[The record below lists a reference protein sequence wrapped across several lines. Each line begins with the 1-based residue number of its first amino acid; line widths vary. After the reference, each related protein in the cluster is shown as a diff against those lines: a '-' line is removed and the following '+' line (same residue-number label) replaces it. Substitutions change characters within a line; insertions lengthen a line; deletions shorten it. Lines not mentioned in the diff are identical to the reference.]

1 MNENKKFYNSLLN
14 TVPVLKESKRT
25 HYEFQNDYSIA
36 KNNLNIP
43 YVSAVREFLEKEG
56 NENKKMLF
64 LVTDN
69 KRTAIKAT
77 TCLRTM
83 QQKDAE
89 ENLDMEDTSAES
101 DVAAELDDDEYMEEF
116 DDFEESFLS
125 DSLSDIKKEMNDEER
140 AQAEA
145 GGCEVIDFTQQYKV
159 PQGMPI
165 NYIEALK
172 GIPANLTLL
181 FTGLNDGKD
190 LEEKMKCIELAAA
203 SLKCIMITPYQSKE
217 PWVLSAQIRNDA
229 EIIFLETPDNSYYEK
244 VAAELMR
251 RTGYQLAD
259 EPHGTGLR
267 GIINM
272 IYARMGKEMD
282 ENVLAWFFDK
292 AAEKAAADPNR
303 GKVLKLE
310 DFPIRDSKEPFAMER
325 LEKLPSLDGM
335 KEMAIEFQAIFAE
348 QMRNPKLK
356 KLHNNMIFY
365 GNPGTGKTTCAEIMA
380 QILLENGVSNGTF
393 VSCSRKDLIGKYVG
407 HTAAMVAEKFEKAR
421 HGVLFVD
428 EAGFFLNEHSD
439 GFVHEAIKEFVRFM
453 EQYPDVTIIFAMY
466 KSEVQDFLN
475 LDAGLTSRISRMVHF
490 PDYSM
495 DELWKITQYMI
506 EKNGYHIRQ
515 LAGVSAIRKYLIK
528 APEKENFGNARTVR
542 KLVESIIIAVSIRHM
557 KEKEDGI
564 EDDDPFSIKAQ
575 DAWAG
580 IEKLKNEPGTE
591 NQKRTIGFVPENIL
605 NYTAPATDASE

>member
-1 MNENKKFYNSLLN
+1 MNENKKFYNCLLG
-14 TVPVLKESKRT
+14 TVPVLKETQRT
-25 HYEFQNDYSIA
+25 HYEFQNDYSIE
-36 KNNLNIP
+36 KSTLNIP
-43 YVSAVREFLEKEG
+43 YVSAIREFLKKEG
-56 NENKKMLF
+56 SANKKMLF
-64 LVTDN
+64 LITDN
-69 KRTAIKAT
+69 KRTAIKVTA
-77 TCLRTM
+77 CLRAM
-83 QQKDAE
+83 RQSNEA
-89 ENLDMEDTSAES
+89 ENLNMEDTSEES
-101 DVAAELDDDEYMEEF
+101 DMAEESDDDEYMQEF
-116 DDFEESFLS
+116 NDFEESFLS
-125 DSLSDIKKEMNDEER
+125 DALNDIKKEINDEER
-140 AQAEA
+140 EHTETE
-145 GGCEVIDFTQQYKV
+145 GCEVIDFTQQYKV

-165 NYIEALK
+165 NYIKALE
-172 GIPANLTLL
+172 GIPTNLTLL
-181 FTGLNDGKD
+181 FTGLDDGKD
-190 LEEKMKCIELAAA
+190 LEEKMECIELAAA

-244 VAAELMR
+244 IAAELMR

-267 GIINM
+267 GIVNM

-282 ENVLAWFFDK
+282 ENVIAWFFDK
-292 AAEKAAADPNR
+292 AAEKATTDPNR

-310 DFPIRDSKEPFAMER
+310 DFPIWDSKEPFAMER

-428 EAGFFLNEHSD
+428 EAGFFLNEYSD
-439 GFVHEAIKEFVRFM
+439 GFVYEAIKEFVRFM
-453 EQYPDVTIIFAMY
+453 EQYQDVTIIFAMY

-475 LDAGLTSRISRMVHF
+475 LDAGLTSRISRMVYF

-495 DELWKITQYMI
+495 EELWKIAQYMI

-515 LAGVSAIRKYLIK
+515 PFGISAIRRYLME

-542 KLVESIIIAVSIRHM
+542 KLVESIIIAASIRHM

-564 EDDDPFSIKAQ
+564 EDDDPFGIKVQ
-575 DAWAG
+575 DARAG
-580 IEKLKNEPGTE
+580 IEKLKNEPETE

-605 NYTAPATDASE
+605 NYTAPASNA

>member
-1 MNENKKFYNSLLN
+1 MNENKKFYNCLLG
-14 TVPVLKESKRT
+14 TVPVLKETQRT
-25 HYEFQNDYSIA
+25 HYEFQNDYSIE
-36 KNNLNIP
+36 KSTLNIP
-43 YVSAVREFLEKEG
+43 YVSAIREFLKKEG
-56 NENKKMLF
+56 SANKKMLF
-64 LVTDN
+64 LITDN
-69 KRTAIKAT
+69 KRTAIKVTA
-77 TCLRTM
+77 CLRAM
-83 QQKDAE
+83 RQSNEA
-89 ENLDMEDTSAES
+89 ENLNMEDTSEES
-101 DVAAELDDDEYMEEF
+101 DMAEEADDDEYMQEF
-116 DDFEESFLS
+116 NDFEESFLS
-125 DSLSDIKKEMNDEER
+125 DALSDIKKEINDEER
-140 AQAEA
+140 EHTETE
-145 GGCEVIDFTQQYKV
+145 GCEVIDFTQQYKV

-165 NYIEALK
+165 NYIKALE

-181 FTGLNDGKD
+181 FTGLDDGKD
-190 LEEKMKCIELAAA
+190 LEEKMECIELAAA

-244 VAAELMR
+244 IAAELMR

-267 GIINM
+267 GIVNM

-282 ENVLAWFFDK
+282 ENVIAWFFDK
-292 AAEKAAADPNR
+292 AAEKATTDPNR

-310 DFPIRDSKEPFAMER
+310 DFPIWDSKEPFAMER

-428 EAGFFLNEHSD
+428 EAGFFLNEYSD

-453 EQYPDVTIIFAMY
+453 EQYQDVTIIFAMY

-475 LDAGLTSRISRMVHF
+475 LDAGLTSRISRMVYF

-495 DELWKITQYMI
+495 EELWKIAQYMI

-515 LAGVSAIRKYLIK
+515 PFGISAIRRYLME

-542 KLVESIIIAVSIRHM
+542 KLVESIIIAASIRHM

-564 EDDDPFSIKAQ
+564 EDDDPFGIKVQ
-575 DAWAG
+575 DARAG
-580 IEKLKNEPGTE
+580 IEKLKNEPETE

-605 NYTAPATDASE
+605 NYTAPASNA

>member
-1 MNENKKFYNSLLN
+1 MNENKKFYNCLLG
-14 TVPVLKESKRT
+14 TVPVLKETQRT
-25 HYEFQNDYSIA
+25 HYEFQNDYSIE
-36 KNNLNIP
+36 KSTLNIP
-43 YVSAVREFLEKEG
+43 YVSAIREFLKKEG
-56 NENKKMLF
+56 SASKKMLF
-64 LVTDN
+64 LITDN
-69 KRTAIKAT
+69 KRTAIKVTA
-77 TCLRTM
+77 CLRAM
-83 QQKDAE
+83 RQSNEA
-89 ENLDMEDTSAES
+89 ENLNMEDTSEES
-101 DVAAELDDDEYMEEF
+101 DMAEEADDDEYMQEF
-116 DDFEESFLS
+116 NDFEESFLS
-125 DSLSDIKKEMNDEER
+125 DALSDIKKEINDEER
-140 AQAEA
+140 EHTETE
-145 GGCEVIDFTQQYKV
+145 GCEVIDFTQQYKV

-165 NYIEALK
+165 NYINALE

-181 FTGLNDGKD
+181 FTGLDDGKD
-190 LEEKMKCIELAAA
+190 LEEKMECIELAAA

-244 VAAELMR
+244 IAAELMR

-267 GIINM
+267 GIVNM

-282 ENVLAWFFDK
+282 ENVIAWFFDK
-292 AAEKAAADPNR
+292 AAEKATTDPNR

-310 DFPIRDSKEPFAMER
+310 DFPIWDSKEPFAMER

-428 EAGFFLNEHSD
+428 EAGFFLNEYSD

-453 EQYPDVTIIFAMY
+453 EQYQDVTIIFAMY

-475 LDAGLTSRISRMVHF
+475 LDAGLTSRISRMVYF

-495 DELWKITQYMI
+495 EELWKIAQYMI

-515 LAGVSAIRKYLIK
+515 PFGISAIRRYLME
-528 APEKENFGNARTVR
+528 APKKENFGNARTVR
-542 KLVESIIIAVSIRHM
+542 KLVESIIIAASIRHM

-564 EDDDPFSIKAQ
+564 EDDDPFGIKVQ
-575 DAWAG
+575 DAKAG
-580 IEKLKNEPGTE
+580 IEKLKNEPETE

-605 NYTAPATDASE
+605 NYTAPASNA

>member
-1 MNENKKFYNSLLN
+1 MNENKKFYNCLLG
-14 TVPVLKESKRT
+14 TVPVLKETQRT
-25 HYEFQNDYSIA
+25 HYEFQNDYSIE
-36 KNNLNIP
+36 KSTLNIP
-43 YVSAVREFLEKEG
+43 YVSAIREFLKKEG
-56 NENKKMLF
+56 SASKKMLF
-64 LVTDN
+64 LITDN
-69 KRTAIKAT
+69 KRTAIKVTA
-77 TCLRTM
+77 CLRAM
-83 QQKDAE
+83 RQSNEA
-89 ENLDMEDTSAES
+89 ENLNMEDTSEES
-101 DVAAELDDDEYMEEF
+101 DMAEESDDDEYMQEF
-116 DDFEESFLS
+116 NDFEESFLS
-125 DSLSDIKKEMNDEER
+125 DALNDIKKEINDEER
-140 AQAEA
+140 EHTETE
-145 GGCEVIDFTQQYKV
+145 GCEVIDFTQQYKV

-165 NYIEALK
+165 NYIKALE

-181 FTGLNDGKD
+181 FTGLDDGKD
-190 LEEKMKCIELAAA
+190 LEEKMECIELAAA

-244 VAAELMR
+244 IAAELMR

-267 GIINM
+267 GIVNM

-282 ENVLAWFFDK
+282 ENVIAWFFDK
-292 AAEKAAADPNR
+292 AAEKATTDPNR

-310 DFPIRDSKEPFAMER
+310 DFPIWDSKEPFAMER

-428 EAGFFLNEHSD
+428 EAGFFLNEYSD
-439 GFVHEAIKEFVRFM
+439 GFVYEAIKEFVRFM
-453 EQYPDVTIIFAMY
+453 EQYQDVTIIFAMY

-475 LDAGLTSRISRMVHF
+475 LDAGLTSRISRMVYF

-495 DELWKITQYMI
+495 EELWKIAQYMI

-515 LAGVSAIRKYLIK
+515 PFGISAIRRYLME

-542 KLVESIIIAVSIRHM
+542 KLVESIIIAASIRHM

-564 EDDDPFSIKAQ
+564 EDDDPFGIKVQ
-575 DAWAG
+575 DAKAG
-580 IEKLKNEPGTE
+580 IEKLKNEPETE

-605 NYTAPATDASE
+605 NYTAPASNA

>member
-1 MNENKKFYNSLLN
+1 MNENKKFYNCLLG
-14 TVPVLKESKRT
+14 TVPVLKETQRT
-25 HYEFQNDYSIA
+25 HYEFQNDYSIE
-36 KNNLNIP
+36 KSTLNIP
-43 YVSAVREFLEKEG
+43 YVSAIREFLKKEG
-56 NENKKMLF
+56 SASKKMLF
-64 LVTDN
+64 LITDN
-69 KRTAIKAT
+69 KRTAIKVTA
-77 TCLRTM
+77 CLRAM
-83 QQKDAE
+83 RQSNE
-89 ENLDMEDTSAES
+89 VENLNMEDTSEES
-101 DVAAELDDDEYMEEF
+101 DMAEESDDDEYMQEF
-116 DDFEESFLS
+116 NDFEESFLS
-125 DSLSDIKKEMNDEER
+125 DALNDIKKEINDEER
-140 AQAEA
+140 EHTETE
-145 GGCEVIDFTQQYKV
+145 GCEVIDFTQQYKV

-165 NYIEALK
+165 NYIKALE
-172 GIPANLTLL
+172 GIPENLTLL
-181 FTGLNDGKD
+181 FTGLDDGKD
-190 LEEKMKCIELAAA
+190 LEEKMECIELAAA

-244 VAAELMR
+244 IAAELMR

-267 GIINM
+267 GIVNM

-282 ENVLAWFFDK
+282 ENVIAWFFDK
-292 AAEKAAADPNR
+292 AAEKATTDPNR

-310 DFPIRDSKEPFAMER
+310 DFPIWDSKEPFAMER

-428 EAGFFLNEHSD
+428 EAGFFLNEYSD
-439 GFVHEAIKEFVRFM
+439 GFVYEAIKEFVRFM
-453 EQYPDVTIIFAMY
+453 EQYQDVTIIFAMY

-475 LDAGLTSRISRMVHF
+475 LDAGLTSRISRMVYF

-495 DELWKITQYMI
+495 EELWKIAQYMI

-515 LAGVSAIRKYLIK
+515 PFGISAIRRYLME

-542 KLVESIIIAVSIRHM
+542 KLVESIIIAASIRHM

-564 EDDDPFSIKAQ
+564 EDDDPFGIKVQ
-575 DAWAG
+575 DARAG
-580 IEKLKNEPGTE
+580 IEKLKNEPETE

-605 NYTAPATDASE
+605 NYTAPASNA

>member
-1 MNENKKFYNSLLN
+1 MNENKKFYNCLLG
-14 TVPVLKESKRT
+14 TVPVLKETQRT
-25 HYEFQNDYSIA
+25 HYEFQNDYSIE
-36 KNNLNIP
+36 KSTLNIP
-43 YVSAVREFLEKEG
+43 YVSAIREFLKKEG
-56 NENKKMLF
+56 SASKKMLF
-64 LVTDN
+64 LITDN
-69 KRTAIKAT
+69 KRTAIKVTA
-77 TCLRTM
+77 CLRAM
-83 QQKDAE
+83 RQSNEA
-89 ENLDMEDTSAES
+89 ENLNMEDTSEES
-101 DVAAELDDDEYMEEF
+101 DMAEEADDDEYMQEF
-116 DDFEESFLS
+116 NDFEESFLS
-125 DSLSDIKKEMNDEER
+125 DALSDIKKEINDEER
-140 AQAEA
+140 EHTETE
-145 GGCEVIDFTQQYKV
+145 GCEVIDFTQQYKV

-165 NYIEALK
+165 NYIKALE

-181 FTGLNDGKD
+181 FTGLDDGKD
-190 LEEKMKCIELAAA
+190 LEEKMECIELAAA

-244 VAAELMR
+244 IAAELMR

-267 GIINM
+267 GIVNM

-282 ENVLAWFFDK
+282 ENVIAWFFDK
-292 AAEKAAADPNR
+292 AAEKATTDPNR

-310 DFPIRDSKEPFAMER
+310 DFPIWDSKEPFAMER

-407 HTAAMVAEKFEKAR
+407 HTAAMVAEKCEKAR

-428 EAGFFLNEHSD
+428 EAGFFLNEYSD

-453 EQYPDVTIIFAMY
+453 EQYQDVTIIFAMY

-475 LDAGLTSRISRMVHF
+475 LDAGLTSRISRMVYF

-495 DELWKITQYMI
+495 EELWKIAQYMI

-515 LAGVSAIRKYLIK
+515 PFGISAIRRYLME

-542 KLVESIIIAVSIRHM
+542 KLVESIIIAASIRHM

-564 EDDDPFSIKAQ
+564 EDDDPFGIKVQ
-575 DAWAG
+575 DARAG
-580 IEKLKNEPGTE
+580 IEKLKNEPETE

-605 NYTAPATDASE
+605 NYTAPASNA

>member
-1 MNENKKFYNSLLN
+1 MNENKKFYNCLLG
-14 TVPVLKESKRT
+14 TVPVLKETQRT
-25 HYEFQNDYSIA
+25 HYEFQNDYSIE
-36 KNNLNIP
+36 KSTLNIP
-43 YVSAVREFLEKEG
+43 YVSAIREFLKKEG
-56 NENKKMLF
+56 SANKKMLF
-64 LVTDN
+64 LITDN
-69 KRTAIKAT
+69 KRTAIKVTA
-77 TCLRTM
+77 CLRAM
-83 QQKDAE
+83 RQSNEA
-89 ENLDMEDTSAES
+89 ENLNMEDTSEES
-101 DVAAELDDDEYMEEF
+101 DMAEEADDDEYMQEF
-116 DDFEESFLS
+116 NDFEESFLS
-125 DSLSDIKKEMNDEER
+125 DALNDIKKEINDEER
-140 AQAEA
+140 EHTETE
-145 GGCEVIDFTQQYKV
+145 GCEVIDFTQQYKV

-165 NYIEALK
+165 NYIKALE

-181 FTGLNDGKD
+181 FTGLDDGKD
-190 LEEKMKCIELAAA
+190 LEEKMECIELAAA

-244 VAAELMR
+244 IAAELMR

-267 GIINM
+267 GIVNM

-282 ENVLAWFFDK
+282 ENVIAWFFDK
-292 AAEKAAADPNR
+292 AAEKATTDPNR

-310 DFPIRDSKEPFAMER
+310 DFPIWDSKEPFAMER

-428 EAGFFLNEHSD
+428 EAGFFLNEYSD
-439 GFVHEAIKEFVRFM
+439 GFVYEAIKEFVRFM
-453 EQYPDVTIIFAMY
+453 EQYQDVTIIFAMY

-475 LDAGLTSRISRMVHF
+475 LDAGLTSRISRMVYF

-495 DELWKITQYMI
+495 EELWKIAQYMI

-515 LAGVSAIRKYLIK
+515 PFGISAIRRYLME

-542 KLVESIIIAVSIRHM
+542 KLVESIIIAASIRHM

-564 EDDDPFSIKAQ
+564 EDDDPFGIKVQ
-575 DAWAG
+575 DAKAG
-580 IEKLKNEPGTE
+580 IEKLKNEPETE

-605 NYTAPATDASE
+605 NYTAPASNA

>member
-1 MNENKKFYNSLLN
+1 MNENKKFYNCLLG
-14 TVPVLKESKRT
+14 TVPVLKETQRT
-25 HYEFQNDYSIA
+25 HYEFQNDYSIE
-36 KNNLNIP
+36 KSTLNIP
-43 YVSAVREFLEKEG
+43 YVSAIREFLKKEG
-56 NENKKMLF
+56 SANKKMLF
-64 LVTDN
+64 LITDN
-69 KRTAIKAT
+69 KRTAIKVTA
-77 TCLRTM
+77 CLRAM
-83 QQKDAE
+83 RQSNEA
-89 ENLDMEDTSAES
+89 ENLNMEDTSEES
-101 DVAAELDDDEYMEEF
+101 DMAEESDDEYMQEF
-116 DDFEESFLS
+116 NDFEESFLS
-125 DSLSDIKKEMNDEER
+125 DALNDIKKEINDEER
-140 AQAEA
+140 EHTETE
-145 GGCEVIDFTQQYKV
+145 GCEVIDFTQQYKV

-165 NYIEALK
+165 NYIKALE

-181 FTGLNDGKD
+181 FTGLDDGKD
-190 LEEKMKCIELAAA
+190 LEEKMECIELAAA

-244 VAAELMR
+244 IAAELMR

-267 GIINM
+267 GIVNM

-282 ENVLAWFFDK
+282 ENVIAWFFDK
-292 AAEKAAADPNR
+292 AAEKATTDPNR

-310 DFPIRDSKEPFAMER
+310 DFPIWDSKEPFAMER

-428 EAGFFLNEHSD
+428 EAGFFLNEYSD
-439 GFVHEAIKEFVRFM
+439 GFVYEAIKEFVRFM
-453 EQYPDVTIIFAMY
+453 EQYQDVTIIFAMY

-475 LDAGLTSRISRMVHF
+475 LDAGLTSRISRMVYF

-495 DELWKITQYMI
+495 EELWKIAQYMI

-515 LAGVSAIRKYLIK
+515 PFGISAIRRYLME

-542 KLVESIIIAVSIRHM
+542 KLVESIIIAASIRHM

-564 EDDDPFSIKAQ
+564 EDDDPFGIKVQ
-575 DAWAG
+575 DARAG
-580 IEKLKNEPGTE
+580 IEKLKNEPETE

-605 NYTAPATDASE
+605 NYTAPASNA

>member
-1 MNENKKFYNSLLN
+1 MNENKKFYNCLLG
-14 TVPVLKESKRT
+14 TVPVLKETQRT
-25 HYEFQNDYSIA
+25 HYEFQNDCSIE
-36 KNNLNIP
+36 KSTLNIP
-43 YVSAVREFLEKEG
+43 YVSAIREFLKKEG
-56 NENKKMLF
+56 SASKKMLF
-64 LVTDN
+64 LITDN
-69 KRTAIKAT
+69 KRTAIKVTA
-77 TCLRTM
+77 CLRAM
-83 QQKDAE
+83 RQSNEA
-89 ENLDMEDTSAES
+89 ENLNMEDTSEES
-101 DVAAELDDDEYMEEF
+101 DMAEEADDDDEYMQEF
-116 DDFEESFLS
+116 NDFEESFLS
-125 DSLSDIKKEMNDEER
+125 DALSDIKKEINDEER
-140 AQAEA
+140 EHTETE
-145 GGCEVIDFTQQYKV
+145 GCEVIDFTQQYKV

-165 NYIEALK
+165 NYIKALE

-181 FTGLNDGKD
+181 FTGLDDGKD
-190 LEEKMKCIELAAA
+190 LEEKMECIELAAA

-244 VAAELMR
+244 IAAELMR

-267 GIINM
+267 GIVNM

-282 ENVLAWFFDK
+282 ENVIAWFFDK
-292 AAEKAAADPNR
+292 AAEKATTDPNR

-310 DFPIRDSKEPFAMER
+310 DFPIWDSKEPFAMER

-428 EAGFFLNEHSD
+428 EAGFFLNEYSD
-439 GFVHEAIKEFVRFM
+439 GFVYEAIKEFVRFM
-453 EQYPDVTIIFAMY
+453 EQYQDVTIIFAMY

-475 LDAGLTSRISRMVHF
+475 LDAGLTSRISRMVYF

-495 DELWKITQYMI
+495 EELWKIAQYMI

-515 LAGVSAIRKYLIK
+515 PFGISAIRRYLME

-542 KLVESIIIAVSIRHM
+542 KLVESIIIAASIRHM

-564 EDDDPFSIKAQ
+564 EDDDPFGIKVQ
-575 DAWAG
+575 DAKAG
-580 IEKLKNEPGTE
+580 IEKLKNEPETE

-605 NYTAPATDASE
+605 NYTAPASNA

>member
-1 MNENKKFYNSLLN
+1 MNENKKFYNCLLG
-14 TVPVLKESKRT
+14 TVPVLKETQRT
-25 HYEFQNDYSIA
+25 HYEFQNDYSIE
-36 KNNLNIP
+36 KSTLNIP
-43 YVSAVREFLEKEG
+43 YVSAIREFLKKEG
-56 NENKKMLF
+56 SASKKMLF
-64 LVTDN
+64 LITDN
-69 KRTAIKAT
+69 KRTAIKVTA
-77 TCLRTM
+77 CLRAM
-83 QQKDAE
+83 RQSNEA
-89 ENLDMEDTSAES
+89 ENLNMEDTSEES
-101 DVAAELDDDEYMEEF
+101 DMAEESDDDEYMQEF
-116 DDFEESFLS
+116 NDFEESFLS
-125 DSLSDIKKEMNDEER
+125 DALSDIKKEINDEER
-140 AQAEA
+140 EHTETE
-145 GGCEVIDFTQQYKV
+145 GCEVIDFTQQYKV

-165 NYIEALK
+165 NYIKALE

-181 FTGLNDGKD
+181 FTGLDDGKD
-190 LEEKMKCIELAAA
+190 LEEKMECIELAAA

-244 VAAELMR
+244 IAAELMR

-267 GIINM
+267 GIVNM

-282 ENVLAWFFDK
+282 ENVIAWFFDK
-292 AAEKAAADPNR
+292 AAEKATTDPNR

-310 DFPIRDSKEPFAMER
+310 DFPIWDSKEPFAMER

-428 EAGFFLNEHSD
+428 EAGFFLNEYSD
-439 GFVHEAIKEFVRFM
+439 GFVYEAIKEFVRFM
-453 EQYPDVTIIFAMY
+453 EQYQDVTIIFAMY

-475 LDAGLTSRISRMVHF
+475 LDAGLTSRISRMVYF

-495 DELWKITQYMI
+495 EELWKIAQYMI

-515 LAGVSAIRKYLIK
+515 PFGISAIRRYLME

-542 KLVESIIIAVSIRHM
+542 KLVESIIIAASIRHM

-564 EDDDPFSIKAQ
+564 EDDDPFGIKVQ
-575 DAWAG
+575 DAKAG
-580 IEKLKNEPGTE
+580 IEKLKNEPETE

-605 NYTAPATDASE
+605 NYTAPASNA

>member
-1 MNENKKFYNSLLN
+1 MNENKKFYNCLLG
-14 TVPVLKESKRT
+14 TVPVLKETQRT
-25 HYEFQNDYSIA
+25 HYEFQNDYSIE
-36 KNNLNIP
+36 KSTLNIP
-43 YVSAVREFLEKEG
+43 YVSAIREFLKKEG
-56 NENKKMLF
+56 SASKKMLF
-64 LVTDN
+64 LITDN
-69 KRTAIKAT
+69 KRTAIKVTA
-77 TCLRTM
+77 CLRAM
-83 QQKDAE
+83 RQSNEA
-89 ENLDMEDTSAES
+89 ENLNMEDTSEES
-101 DVAAELDDDEYMEEF
+101 DMAEEADDDEYMQEF
-116 DDFEESFLS
+116 NDFEESFLS
-125 DSLSDIKKEMNDEER
+125 DALNDIKKEINDEER
-140 AQAEA
+140 EHTETE
-145 GGCEVIDFTQQYKV
+145 GCEVIDFTQQYKV

-165 NYIEALK
+165 NYIKALE

-181 FTGLNDGKD
+181 FTGLDDGKD
-190 LEEKMKCIELAAA
+190 LEEKMECIELAAA

-244 VAAELMR
+244 IAAELMR

-267 GIINM
+267 GIVNM

-282 ENVLAWFFDK
+282 ENVIAWFFDK
-292 AAEKAAADPNR
+292 AAEKATTDPNR

-310 DFPIRDSKEPFAMER
+310 DFPIWDSKEPFAMER

-428 EAGFFLNEHSD
+428 EAGFFLNEYSD
-439 GFVHEAIKEFVRFM
+439 GFVYEAIKEFVRFM
-453 EQYPDVTIIFAMY
+453 EQYQDVTIIFAMY

-475 LDAGLTSRISRMVHF
+475 LDAGLTSRISRMVYF

-495 DELWKITQYMI
+495 EELWKIAQYMI

-515 LAGVSAIRKYLIK
+515 PFGISAIRRYLME

-542 KLVESIIIAVSIRHM
+542 KLVESIIIAASIRHM

-564 EDDDPFSIKAQ
+564 EDDDPFGIKVQ
-575 DAWAG
+575 DAKAG
-580 IEKLKNEPGTE
+580 IEKLKNEPETE

-605 NYTAPATDASE
+605 NYTAPASNA

>member
-1 MNENKKFYNSLLN
+1 MNENKKFYNCLLG
-14 TVPVLKESKRT
+14 TVPVLKETQRT
-25 HYEFQNDYSIA
+25 HYEFQNDCSIE
-36 KNNLNIP
+36 KSTLNIP
-43 YVSAVREFLEKEG
+43 YVSAIREFLKKEG
-56 NENKKMLF
+56 SASKKMLF
-64 LVTDN
+64 LITDN
-69 KRTAIKAT
+69 KRTAIKVTA
-77 TCLRTM
+77 CLRAM
-83 QQKDAE
+83 RQSNEA
-89 ENLDMEDTSAES
+89 ENLNMEDTSEES
-101 DVAAELDDDEYMEEF
+101 DMAEEADDDEYMQEF
-116 DDFEESFLS
+116 NDFEESFLS
-125 DSLSDIKKEMNDEER
+125 DALSDIKKEINDEER
-140 AQAEA
+140 EHTETE
-145 GGCEVIDFTQQYKV
+145 GCEVIDFTQQYKV

-165 NYIEALK
+165 NYIKALE

-181 FTGLNDGKD
+181 FTGLDDGKD
-190 LEEKMKCIELAAA
+190 LEEKMECIELAAA

-244 VAAELMR
+244 IAAELMR

-267 GIINM
+267 GIVNM

-282 ENVLAWFFDK
+282 ENVIAWFFDK
-292 AAEKAAADPNR
+292 AAEKATTDPNR

-310 DFPIRDSKEPFAMER
+310 DFPIWDSKEPFAMER

-428 EAGFFLNEHSD
+428 EAGFFLNEYSD
-439 GFVHEAIKEFVRFM
+439 GFVYEAIKEFVRFM
-453 EQYPDVTIIFAMY
+453 EQYQDVTIIFAMY

-475 LDAGLTSRISRMVHF
+475 LDAGLTSRISRMVYF

-495 DELWKITQYMI
+495 EELWKIAQYMI

-515 LAGVSAIRKYLIK
+515 PFGISAIRRYLME

-542 KLVESIIIAVSIRHM
+542 KLVESIIIAASIRHM

-564 EDDDPFSIKAQ
+564 EDDDPFGIKVQ
-575 DAWAG
+575 DAKAG
-580 IEKLKNEPGTE
+580 IEKLKNEPETE

-605 NYTAPATDASE
+605 NYTAPASNA

>member
-1 MNENKKFYNSLLN
+1 MNENKKFYNCLLG
-14 TVPVLKESKRT
+14 TVPVLKETQRT
-25 HYEFQNDYSIA
+25 HYEFQNDYSIE
-36 KNNLNIP
+36 KSTLNIP
-43 YVSAVREFLEKEG
+43 YVSAIREFLKKEG
-56 NENKKMLF
+56 SASKKMLF
-64 LVTDN
+64 LITDN
-69 KRTAIKAT
+69 KRTAIKVTA
-77 TCLRTM
+77 CLRAM
-83 QQKDAE
+83 RQSNEA
-89 ENLDMEDTSAES
+89 ENLNMEDTSEES
-101 DVAAELDDDEYMEEF
+101 DMAEESDDDEYMQEF
-116 DDFEESFLS
+116 NDFEESFLS
-125 DSLSDIKKEMNDEER
+125 DALNDIKKEINDEER
-140 AQAEA
+140 EHTETE
-145 GGCEVIDFTQQYKV
+145 GCEVIDFTQQYKV

-165 NYIEALK
+165 NYIKALE

-181 FTGLNDGKD
+181 FTGLDDGKD
-190 LEEKMKCIELAAA
+190 LEEKMECIELAAA
-203 SLKCIMITPYQSKE
+203 SLKCIMLTPYQSKE

-244 VAAELMR
+244 IAAELMR

-267 GIINM
+267 GIVNM

-282 ENVLAWFFDK
+282 ENVIAWFFDK
-292 AAEKAAADPNR
+292 AAEKATTDPNR

-310 DFPIRDSKEPFAMER
+310 DFPIWDSKEPFAMER

-428 EAGFFLNEHSD
+428 EAGFFLNEYSD
-439 GFVHEAIKEFVRFM
+439 GFVYEAIKEFVRFM
-453 EQYPDVTIIFAMY
+453 EQYQDVTIIFAMY

-475 LDAGLTSRISRMVHF
+475 LDAGLTSRISRMVYF

-495 DELWKITQYMI
+495 EELWKIAQYMI

-515 LAGVSAIRKYLIK
+515 PFGISAIRRYLME

-542 KLVESIIIAVSIRHM
+542 KLVESIIIAASIRHM

-564 EDDDPFSIKAQ
+564 EDDDPFGIKVQ
-575 DAWAG
+575 DAKAG
-580 IEKLKNEPGTE
+580 IEKLKNEPETE

-605 NYTAPATDASE
+605 NYTAPASNA

>member
-1 MNENKKFYNSLLN
+1 MNENKKFYNCLLG
-14 TVPVLKESKRT
+14 TVPVLKETQRT
-25 HYEFQNDYSIA
+25 HYEFQNDYSIE
-36 KNNLNIP
+36 KSTLNIP
-43 YVSAVREFLEKEG
+43 YVSAIREFLKKEG
-56 NENKKMLF
+56 SASKKMLF
-64 LVTDN
+64 LITDN
-69 KRTAIKAT
+69 KRTAIKVTA
-77 TCLRTM
+77 CLRAM
-83 QQKDAE
+83 RQSNEA
-89 ENLDMEDTSAES
+89 ENLNMEDTSEES
-101 DVAAELDDDEYMEEF
+101 DMAEEADDDEYMQEF
-116 DDFEESFLS
+116 NDFEESFLS
-125 DSLSDIKKEMNDEER
+125 DALSDIKKEINDEER
-140 AQAEA
+140 EHTETE
-145 GGCEVIDFTQQYKV
+145 GCEVIDFTQQYKV

-165 NYIEALK
+165 NYIKALE

-181 FTGLNDGKD
+181 FTGLDDGKD
-190 LEEKMKCIELAAA
+190 LEEKMECIELAAA

-244 VAAELMR
+244 IAAELMR

-267 GIINM
+267 GIVNM

-282 ENVLAWFFDK
+282 ENVIAWFFDK
-292 AAEKAAADPNR
+292 AAEKATTDPNR

-310 DFPIRDSKEPFAMER
+310 DFPIWDSKEPFAMER

-428 EAGFFLNEHSD
+428 EAGFFLNEYSD
-439 GFVHEAIKEFVRFM
+439 GFVYEAIKEFVRFM
-453 EQYPDVTIIFAMY
+453 EQYQDVTIIFAMY

-475 LDAGLTSRISRMVHF
+475 LDAGLTSRISRMVYF

-495 DELWKITQYMI
+495 EELWKIAQYMI

-515 LAGVSAIRKYLIK
+515 PFGISAIRRYLME

-542 KLVESIIIAVSIRHM
+542 KLVESIIIAASIRHM

-564 EDDDPFSIKAQ
+564 EDDDPFGIKVQ
-575 DAWAG
+575 DAKAG
-580 IEKLKNEPGTE
+580 IEKLKNEPETE

-605 NYTAPATDASE
+605 NYTAPASNA

>member
-1 MNENKKFYNSLLN
+1 MNENKKFYNCLLG
-14 TVPVLKESKRT
+14 TVPVLKETQRT
-25 HYEFQNDYSIA
+25 HYEFQNDYSIE
-36 KNNLNIP
+36 KSTLNIP
-43 YVSAVREFLEKEG
+43 YVSAIREFLKKEG
-56 NENKKMLF
+56 SASKKMLF
-64 LVTDN
+64 LITDN
-69 KRTAIKAT
+69 KRTAIKVTA
-77 TCLRTM
+77 CLRAM
-83 QQKDAE
+83 RQSNE
-89 ENLDMEDTSAES
+89 VENLNMEDTSEES
-101 DVAAELDDDEYMEEF
+101 DMAEESDDDEYMQEF
-116 DDFEESFLS
+116 NDFEESFLS
-125 DSLSDIKKEMNDEER
+125 DALNDIKKEINDEER
-140 AQAEA
+140 EHTETE
-145 GGCEVIDFTQQYKV
+145 GCEVIDFTQQYKV

-165 NYIEALK
+165 NYIKALE

-181 FTGLNDGKD
+181 FTGLDDGKD
-190 LEEKMKCIELAAA
+190 LEEKMECIELAAA

-244 VAAELMR
+244 IAAELMR

-267 GIINM
+267 GIVNM

-282 ENVLAWFFDK
+282 ENVIAWFFDK
-292 AAEKAAADPNR
+292 AAEKATTDPNR

-310 DFPIRDSKEPFAMER
+310 DFPIWDSKEPFAMER

-428 EAGFFLNEHSD
+428 EAGFFLNEYSD
-439 GFVHEAIKEFVRFM
+439 GFVYEAIKEFVRFM
-453 EQYPDVTIIFAMY
+453 EQYQDVTIIFAMY

-475 LDAGLTSRISRMVHF
+475 LDAGLTSRISRMVYF

-495 DELWKITQYMI
+495 EELWKIAQYMI

-515 LAGVSAIRKYLIK
+515 PFGISAIRRYLME

-542 KLVESIIIAVSIRHM
+542 KLVESIIIAASIRHM

-564 EDDDPFSIKAQ
+564 EDDDPFGIKVQ
-575 DAWAG
+575 DARAG
-580 IEKLKNEPGTE
+580 IEKLKNEPETE

-605 NYTAPATDASE
+605 NYTAPASNA